1 MNLTCIMCRSVG
13 DCNYGSIYSH
23 HGKLRYYILMY
34 MCIHIVIEQLLVLE
48 EQCCTTQ
55 LHPLYVNPPT
65 RYVQTSN

>member
-1 MNLTCIMCRSVG
+1 MNLTCIVCRSVG
-13 DCNYGSIYSH
+13 DCNYGIVKPSW
-23 HGKLRYYILMY
+23 KTQVLYYY

-55 LHPLYVNPPT
+55 LHPLYITPST